1 MQLICTPEKLEP
13 HNDNDNPEDVM
24 HQTNIENLD
33 VHVSN
38 HPQQYL
44 GNLAQTIRRKNAI
57 LRETVKNMAE
67 NKSKQMNDAEYEKEP
82 NWPEIQISLA
92 NAANKK
98 DLEKGTK
105 A

>member
-1 MQLICTPEKLEP
+1 EP

-38 HPQQYL
+38 RPQRYL
-44 GNLAQTIRRKNAI
+44 D
-57 LRETVKNMAE
+57 
-67 NKSKQMNDAEYEKEP
+67 KSKQMDDAKYEKKP
-82 NWPEIQISLA
+82 NWSEIQISLA

-98 DLEKGTK
+98 DLEKSTK